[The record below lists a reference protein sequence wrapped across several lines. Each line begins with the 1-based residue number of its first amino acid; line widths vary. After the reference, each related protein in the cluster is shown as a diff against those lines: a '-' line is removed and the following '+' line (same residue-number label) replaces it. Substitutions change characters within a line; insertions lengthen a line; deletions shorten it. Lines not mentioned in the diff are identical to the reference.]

1 VLFITCYTESNFRV
15 RFVFIA
21 LHNFALFFRHRFFS
35 LVADRILR
43 SSSPPVLRRVLYQ
56 LPPPGPTR
64 RLRLSA
70 STALIQ
76 IHRLHRPPALC
87 RCCSIGLKAPARSG
101 LLVAASQ
108 RSTSGPPPPSPRAAG
123 PLLLLPLDRRRRSA
137 NPLLTTPPLLR
148 VDSSLIKI
156 EVDRLDLFLSQLD
169 SIGSARS
176 IYYGS
181 SGLLGSV
188 RRSGSAL
195 LLCCWARLGLI
206 GPIYSD

>member
-1 VLFITCYTESNFRV
+1 LFSLPSTTSHF
-15 RFVFIA
+15 
-21 LHNFALFFRHRFFS
+21 FFRRRFFS
-35 LVADRILR
+35 LMADRILR
-43 SSSPPVLRRVLYQ
+43 SSSPPVQRRVLYQ
-56 LPPPGPTR
+56 LPPPGPTV
-64 RLRLSA
+64 RLSA
-70 STALIQ
+70 STASIQ
-76 IHRLHRPPALC
+76 IHHLHRPPALC